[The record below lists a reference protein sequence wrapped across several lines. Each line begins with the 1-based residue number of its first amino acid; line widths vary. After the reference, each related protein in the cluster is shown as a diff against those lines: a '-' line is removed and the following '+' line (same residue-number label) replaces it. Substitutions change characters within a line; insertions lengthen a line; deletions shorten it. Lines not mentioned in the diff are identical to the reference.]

1 MELPNLMYCILPLKK
16 REELYN
22 KRNVKVI
29 NEFLKKRKKLQIAK
43 EDDLAHLKQLR
54 KNRSIDKSMYQRLK
68 KVMISTY
75 EKKRIDLLESTTEKS
90 VRKGKSVNR
99 HYNQS
104 SEDYQPPESEAANN

>member
-22 KRNVKVI
+22 KRSVKVI